1 MSETRETGIEALLR
15 LRRSTRGYLPD
26 AVPRADVERIL
37 QAARRAPSGAN
48 LQPGRFHAL
57 SGAPLKAL
65 GAELIA
71 ASQAGREIVSEYSY
85 FPPQMGEA
93 LKAKQRAAGYALY
106 AALGIAKRDLAGRR
120 TQFDRNYAF
129 FDAPVGIVVT
139 IDRAMGKGC
148 FMDLGMALMAL
159 QLAATDL
166 GYGCC
171 GIGALANYGD
181 LVAEHLGLPID
192 EMVVCGLALGRA
204 DPQAA
209 VNGFETARDPLDA
222 FAQFQGFE
230 D

>member
-1 MSETRETGIEALLR
+1 
-15 LRRSTRGYLPD
+15 
-26 AVPRADVERIL
+26 
-37 QAARRAPSGAN
+37 
-48 LQPGRFHAL
+48 
-57 SGAPLKAL
+57 
-65 GAELIA
+65 
-71 ASQAGREIVSEYSY
+71 
-85 FPPQMGEA
+85 MGEA

-120 TQFDRNYAF
+120 AQFDRNYAF

-171 GIGALANYGD
+171 GIGGALANYGD
-181 LVAEHLGLPID
+181 LVAEHLGLPIG
-192 EMVVCGLALGRA
+192 EMVVCGLALGGRA

-209 VNGFETARDPLDA
+209 VNGFETARDPLEE